1 MLILC
6 SLLYKVM
13 TNYKNALTTSTKLV
27 LNRVYFLLVSTKW
40 KVFSIETKWEISLY
54 EWQNN
59 IIEISKND
67 LINVSSPGNKP
78 QFWD

>member
-1 MLILC
+1 MLVLC

-40 KVFSIETKWEISLY
+40 RVFSIETKWEISLY

>member
-1 MLILC
+1 MLVLC

-40 KVFSIETKWEISLY
+40 RVFSIETKWEISLY

-67 LINVSSPGNKP
+67 LISVSSPGNKP

>member
-1 MLILC
+1 MLVLC

-40 KVFSIETKWEISLY
+40 RVFSIETKWEISLY

-59 IIEISKND
+59 VIEISKND

>member
-1 MLILC
+1 MLVLC

-13 TNYKNALTTSTKLV
+13 TNYKNAFTTSTKLV

-40 KVFSIETKWEISLY
+40 RVFSIETKWEISLY

-59 IIEISKND
+59 VIEISKND

>member
-1 MLILC
+1 MLVLC